1 MSSRCPERRAAR
13 PARLLG
19 LACLLAAGLAAGAG
33 ESSPALR
40 VCADPDNPPFS
51 QRDEGGFENRI
62 ARLLADDLQRP
73 LHYTW
78 LRDRRGFVR
87 KTVGA
92 DLCDIVVGVPV
103 GFQALQTTAP
113 YYRSAFFFVNR
124 EGAAGPTGFTDARL
138 PSWRIG
144 VQLIGIDPGT
154 SPVGYALAR
163 HGATERVV
171 GYTLA
176 GAETPPAQRMVQDVA
191 SGRLDS
197 ALVWGPQAGYFASR
211 SQVPLHLV
219 RAEAPPDMASVPFEF
234 SIAMGVRHGDTAL
247 RQSLDEFIARRRA
260 DIDAVL
266 AAYRVARTDRAEVAP

>member
-33 ESSPALR
+33 EPSPALR

-103 GFQALQTTAP
+103 GFRALQTTAP

-124 EGAAGPTGFTDARL
+124 E
-138 PSWRIG
+138 
-144 VQLIGIDPGT
+144 
-154 SPVGYALAR
+154 
-163 HGATERVV
+163 
-171 GYTLA
+171 
-176 GAETPPAQRMVQDVA
+176 
-191 SGRLDS
+191 
-197 ALVWGPQAGYFASR
+197 
-211 SQVPLHLV
+211 
-219 RAEAPPDMASVPFEF
+219 
-234 SIAMGVRHGDTAL
+234 
-247 RQSLDEFIARRRA
+247 
-260 DIDAVL
+260 
-266 AAYRVARTDRAEVAP
+266 